1 MPKEYNKLFQT
12 AISDPDVINIARI
25 PYERTNPKV
34 KSTEGEK
41 KQPFIDWLKKVGL
54 TN

>member
-25 PYERTNPKV
+25 PYEGNPKV
-34 KSTEGEK
+34 KSTGEK
-41 KQPFIDWLKKVGL
+41 QLYRLVKKGWFD
-54 TN
+54 